1 MCTASSSTSQKTLQ
15 KNCFILQPD
24 CFFYPSTISLLLLL
38 YPSCQSSSG
47 TDFSE
52 PRGRPCLLR
61 LRPGGYAG
69 VIFCD
74 LPSKNVS
81 HPLASKVPV
90 THVQNALGKPLSMA
104 SDAYSSNTRRGIGGA
119 GGQRELRSGNATS
132 SWLQPQDVT
141 EAHCKFFLWVDDHIV
156 RVRAGE
162 ATRGS
167 GDGKQSDVGKHL
179 GMDNLIDHVEERIA
193 KLEKLLNKKSREA
206 ELRKKAREAAAR
218 DMEASSTTD
227 VAVEVERKLEFVHGV
242 LMAYCRSYQ
251 VLSCTGLGSVI
262 VQQSSGVYKCS
273 LKTQGHHVELS
284 RFTIIPDQF
293 WLGIK
298 V

>member
-1 MCTASSSTSQKTLQ
+1 
-15 KNCFILQPD
+15 
-24 CFFYPSTISLLLLL
+24 
-38 YPSCQSSSG
+38 
-47 TDFSE
+47 
-52 PRGRPCLLR
+52 
-61 LRPGGYAG
+61 
-69 VIFCD
+69 
-74 LPSKNVS
+74 
-81 HPLASKVPV
+81 
-90 THVQNALGKPLSMA
+90 MA
-104 SDAYSSNTRRGIGGA
+104 SDACSSNTRRGIGGA

-132 SWLQPQDVT
+132 SLLQPQDVIDGVAPKCFCEKYATSYMSKTDTNPNRLFFGCPLLKVT

-227 VAVEVERKLEFVHGV
+227 VAVEVECKLEFVHGV

-251 VLSCTGLGSVI
+251 VLPSTGLGSVI
-262 VQQSSGVYKCS
+262 IQQSSGVYKCS

>member
-1 MCTASSSTSQKTLQ
+1 PLFLPRSS
-15 KNCFILQPD
+15 
-24 CFFYPSTISLLLLL
+24 
-38 YPSCQSSSG
+38 
-47 TDFSE
+47 DFKVSHRQGQIFPNPVE
-52 PRGRPCLLR
+52 DPAFCVFVQ
-61 LRPGGYAG
+61 GYAG

-81 HPLASKVPV
+81 HPLARKVSA
-90 THVQNALGKPLSMA
+90 THVQNALGKPLSIA
-104 SDAYSSNTRRGIGGA
+104 SDACSSNTRRGTGGA

-132 SWLQPQDVT
+132 SSLQPQDVT

-156 RVRAGE
+156 RIRAGE

-227 VAVEVERKLEFVHGV
+227 VAVEVECKLEFVHGV

-251 VLSCTGLGSVI
+251 
-262 VQQSSGVYKCS
+262 
-273 LKTQGHHVELS
+273 
-284 RFTIIPDQF
+284 
-293 WLGIK
+293 
-298 V
+298 

>member
-1 MCTASSSTSQKTLQ
+1 MVNSSKSMP
-15 KNCFILQPD
+15 ILWVSYRQGQIFPNPVED
-24 CFFYPSTISLLLLL
+24 PA
-38 YPSCQSSSG
+38 
-47 TDFSE
+47 FSVFVQ
-52 PRGRPCLLR
+52 
-61 LRPGGYAG
+61 GYAG
-69 VIFCD
+69 VILCD

-81 HPLASKVPV
+81 HPLASKVPA
-90 THVQNALGKPLSMA
+90 THVQNALEKPLSMA
-104 SDAYSSNTRRGIGGA
+104 SDACSSNMRRGIGGA
-119 GGQRELRSGNATS
+119 DGQRELRSGNATS
-132 SWLQPQDVT
+132 SSLQPQDVT

-193 KLEKLLNKKSREA
+193 KLEKLLNKKSREV

-227 VAVEVERKLEFVHGV
+227 VAVEVECKLEFVHGV

-251 VLSCTGLGSVI
+251 VLPCTGLGSVI